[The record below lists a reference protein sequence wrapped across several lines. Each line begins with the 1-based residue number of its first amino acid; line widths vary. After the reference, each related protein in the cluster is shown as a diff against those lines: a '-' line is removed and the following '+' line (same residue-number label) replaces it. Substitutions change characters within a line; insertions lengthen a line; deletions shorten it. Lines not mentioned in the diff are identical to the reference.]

1 MTRLNDGDQHGTSL
15 FHDLNTIG
23 LGINDDPDVETTRR
37 SQVSSQPKSCGLG
50 FMQDPTLMRI
60 GSAISGLLL
69 VLFLVVHLAGLLPA
83 LIAPVQFE
91 HYATAL
97 HHQPWLPVLEVGL
110 AATAVVHLSCTI
122 AKTLRNQGAG
132 NTAALRSRRGR
143 PLDALA
149 SRSKMAAG
157 VITLGFLAL
166 HLQQLRWPRPSD
178 GLERELL
185 QQVLQQPIILVVY
198 AAGSLAIG
206 LHLLHG
212 AEAAHRNLGL
222 LNPANSPS
230 IRWGGRLL
238 ASGIGG
244 GYLLISLGL
253 ALGGLA

>member
-1 MTRLNDGDQHGTSL
+1 
-15 FHDLNTIG
+15 
-23 LGINDDPDVETTRR
+23 
-37 SQVSSQPKSCGLG
+37 
-50 FMQDPTLMRI
+50 MRI

-83 LIAPVQFE
+83 LIATEQFE

-97 HHQPWLPVLEVGL
+97 HHQPWLPVMEVSL
-110 AATAVVHLSCTI
+110 AATAAVHLNFTV
-122 AKTLRNQGAG
+122 AKTLRNRAAG

-143 PLDALA
+143 PLEAF
-149 SRSKMAAG
+149 SSHSKVVAG

-178 GLERELL
+178 GLEREVL
-185 QQVLQQPIILVVY
+185 QQVLLQPINLVVY

-212 AEAAHRNLGL
+212 AEAAQRNLGL
-222 LNPANSPS
+222 LSPANGPS

-244 GYLLISLGL
+244 SFLLISLGL
-253 ALGGLA
+253 ALGGWA